1 MKIKKN
7 RNINSFLHMLATYKK
22 KHIIAMFFSIVQS
35 VLMLF
40 QPIVLMNIID
50 KGIMQK
56 DLKEIAFY
64 ICIYLGVVVLQNI
77 VNIVATYL
85 YSSVGKC
92 FIHDLRVK
100 LLKHIQKQSGNAQS
114 NFETGELFAIFDN
127 DIDNMEEAASNL
139 MFSIFSDILVSICMC
154 IFLLYLQA
162 DLFFI
167 IVLLQ
172 PIMFVIQKKY
182 KQSSHKVAIKIR
194 ELLGEISKNV
204 QEFFAHITD
213 FVKLNAASYF
223 WNKYEKNAK
232 EYLENS
238 VKLDLI
244 FAKSMSVADFI
255 SCLTMCTIF
264 GYGGYKIVIGKMS
277 IGGLISFN
285 QYALKLFSPILKIT
299 QYNIQLRKTMVSID
313 KVFGL
318 LGKQEEVTNEPIG
331 CEKEIVEGNIKFK
344 DVYFSYDGKR
354 NIYQGLNLN
363 IIPGEFNGIVGE
375 SGEGKSTIINLLMRL
390 WDVQQGAIIVD
401 GLNIKRYSLDRLRKS
416 IALVTQEPFLV
427 NDTIRNNM
435 TLLESVS
442 EEDVIMA
449 AKQSGIYDFI
459 ISLPNGFNTRVGE
472 NGVKLSGGQKQ
483 RIAIARI
490 LLRNTPI
497 VILDEATAALDNN
510 TEEYII
516 DKFYETLKGRTVII
530 ISHRLSII
538 KNCAYINVLRN
549 GSIVESGSHE
559 ELLLLE
565 GYYKQLYDKI
575 L

>member
-1 MKIKKN
+1 MW
-7 RNINSFLHMLATYKK
+7 R
-22 KHIIAMFFSIVQS
+22 
-35 VLMLF
+35 
-40 QPIVLMNIID
+40 
-50 KGIMQK
+50 
-56 DLKEIAFY
+56 
-64 ICIYLGVVVLQNI
+64 
-77 VNIVATYL
+77 
-85 YSSVGKC
+85 
-92 FIHDLRVK
+92 
-100 LLKHIQKQSGNAQS
+100 
-114 NFETGELFAIFDN
+114 
-127 DIDNMEEAASNL
+127 
-139 MFSIFSDILVSICMC
+139 
-154 IFLLYLQA
+154 
-162 DLFFI
+162 
-167 IVLLQ
+167 
-172 PIMFVIQKKY
+172 
-182 KQSSHKVAIKIR
+182 
-194 ELLGEISKNV
+194 
-204 QEFFAHITD
+204 
-213 FVKLNAASYF
+213 
-223 WNKYEKNAK
+223 
-232 EYLENS
+232 
-238 VKLDLI
+238 
-244 FAKSMSVADFI
+244 
-255 SCLTMCTIF
+255 
-264 GYGGYKIVIGKMS
+264 
-277 IGGLISFN
+277 
-285 QYALKLFSPILKIT
+285 
-299 QYNIQLRKTMVSID
+299 
-313 KVFGL
+313 
-318 LGKQEEVTNEPIG
+318 
-331 CEKEIVEGNIKFK
+331 EKEIVEGNIKFK

-435 TLLESVS
+435 TLLESIS

-516 DKFYETLKGRTVII
+516 DKFYETLKGRTIII

-538 KNCAYINVLRN
+538 KKCAYINVLRN
-549 GSIVESGSHE
+549 GSIVESGSNE

-575 L
+575 H